1 MLIETSMTAQLM
13 GPLGG
18 TLGLAFGAG
27 CIAGYGFAIQTA
39 YRAVKARLDKVEGD
53 AREDQYRCDFK
64 IAGLEARQREL
75 EDMLLGRRP
84 LGMFTPV
91 PTYEAFV
98 ADRDEQLGKTS

>member
-1 MLIETSMTAQLM
+1 MLIEASMTAQLM

-18 TLGLAFGAG
+18 ALALAFGAG
-27 CIAGYGFAIQTA
+27 CVTGYGFAIKTA

-53 AREDQYRCDFK
+53 AREDQHRCDYK

-84 LGMFTPV
+84 LGMFSPV
-91 PTYEAFV
+91 PTYEGFV
-98 ADRDEQLGKTS
+98 ADIGDQGEKTG

>member
-1 MLIETSMTAQLM
+1 MLIDAGMTAQLM

-18 TLGLAFGAG
+18 ALGLAFGAG
-27 CIAGYGFAIQTA
+27 CVTGYGFAIKTA
-39 YRAVKARLDKVEGD
+39 YRAVKTRLDKVEGD
-53 AREDQYRCDFK
+53 AREDQHRCDFK
-64 IAGLEARQREL
+64 IAGLESRQREL

-98 ADRDEQLGKTS
+98 ADRDEQLGKTP